1 MKEVLE
7 FLKSIVD
14 AISTAIDFVVDFV
27 SDIIYI
33 IELVS
38 KTIIEIPNYF
48 GWLPTAA
55 VTLIV
60 TIFGIVVIYK
70 ITGRE
75 G

>member
-1 MKEVLE
+1 MAEIVA

-14 AISTAIDFVVDFV
+14 AITTAINFVVDFI
-27 SDIIYI
+27 SDIVYI
-33 IELVS
+33 IEIVG
-38 KTIIEIPNYF
+38 KTVLEIPSYF

-60 TIFGIVVIYK
+60 TIFGVVVIYK
-70 ITGRE
+70 IAGRE

>member
-1 MKEVLE
+1 M
-7 FLKSIVD
+7 KSIVD
-14 AISTAIDFVVDFV
+14 AITTAINFVVDFI
-27 SDIIYI
+27 SDIVYI
-33 IELVS
+33 IELVG
-38 KTIIEIPNYF
+38 KTVLEIPSYF

-55 VTLIV
+55 VGILV

>member
-1 MKEVLE
+1 MNDIIN

-14 AISTAIDFVVDFV
+14 AITTAINFVVDFI
-27 SDIIYI
+27 SDIVYI
-33 IELVS
+33 IEIVG
-38 KTIIEIPNYF
+38 KTVIEIPSYF

>member
-1 MKEVLE
+1 MGEIVA

-14 AISTAIDFVVDFV
+14 AITTAINFVVDFI
-27 SDIIYI
+27 SDIVYI
-33 IELVS
+33 IELVG
-38 KTIIEIPNYF
+38 KTVLEIPSYF

-55 VTLIV
+55 VGILV

>member
-1 MKEVLE
+1 MEQILA
-7 FLKSIVD
+7 FLQSIVD
-14 AISTAIDFVVDFV
+14 AITAVIDFIVDFV
-27 SDIIYI
+27 MDIVYI
-33 IELVS
+33 VELVG
-38 KTIIEIPNYF
+38 KTVISIPSYF

-60 TIFGIVVIYK
+60 TVFGVVVIYK

>member
-1 MKEVLE
+1 MKEVLA
-7 FLKSIVD
+7 FLQTIVD
-14 AISTAIDFVVDFV
+14 AISTAIDFVVDFLA
-27 SDIIYI
+27 DIVYI
-33 IELVS
+33 IELTG
-38 KTIIEIPNYF
+38 KTLLEIPNYF

-55 VTLIV
+55 VGILI

>member
-1 MKEVLE
+1 MGEIVA

-14 AISTAIDFVVDFV
+14 AITTAINFVVDFI
-27 SDIIYI
+27 SDIVYI
-33 IELVS
+33 IEIVG
-38 KTIIEIPNYF
+38 KTVMEIPSYF